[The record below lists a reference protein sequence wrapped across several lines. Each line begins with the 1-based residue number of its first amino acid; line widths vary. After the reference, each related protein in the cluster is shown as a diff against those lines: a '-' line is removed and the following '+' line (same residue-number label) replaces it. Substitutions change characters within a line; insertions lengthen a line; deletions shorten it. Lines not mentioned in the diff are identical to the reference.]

1 MFKVKSMTAI
11 SPSNHI
17 NEKGVTQH
25 GKEKAR
31 KGAKDLFTVLYKGQ
45 LHLPEEMVVSR

>member
-1 MFKVKSMTAI
+1 MTAI

-17 NEKGVTQH
+17 NEKTVTQSSK
-25 GKEKAR
+25 GRAE

-45 LHLPEEMVVSR
+45 LHLPEEMLVSG